1 MKLEELLGA
10 DYKDGMTA
18 EEIAAALAN
27 KTFVDPATLPASV
40 SKDKFDKIMAEA
52 AESKRKLAKLESDGM
67 TAEEKL
73 KQAQEE
79 ALAMKREFSLKL
91 NRMDAEKVLIAA
103 GLTETD
109 YAPFIG
115 AIVTEDAEA
124 TAAAASGIAK
134 MLASEKKATDAA
146 VRKEM
151 QDKMPTPG
159 ADTKQPG
166 MTKEEFSKLSFS
178 EQNKFFTEHREEYNK
193 MFE

>member
-27 KTFVDPATLPASV
+27 KTFVDPTTLPASV
-40 SKDKFDKIMAEA
+40 PKDKFDKIMAEA

-67 TAEEKL
+67 SAEEKL
-73 KQAQEE
+73 KQAQED
-79 ALAMKREFSLKL
+79 ALAMKREFSMKL

-103 GLTETD
+103 GLTEAD

-115 AIVTEDAEA
+115 AIVTEDAET

-134 MLASEKKATDAA
+134 MLASQKKATDAA
-146 VRKEM
+146 VRKEL
-151 QDKMPTPG
+151 QDNMPTPG
-159 ADTKQPG
+159 ADAKQPG
-166 MTKEEFSKLSFS
+166 MTKAEFNKLSFD

>member
-10 DYKDGMTA
+10 DYKAGMTA
-18 EEIAAALAN
+18 EEIAAALMN
-27 KTFVDPATLPASV
+27 KTFVDPSTLPASV
-40 SKDKFDKIMAEA
+40 SKEQFDKAASEA
-52 AESKRKLAKLESDGM
+52 AEYKRKLAKLEADGM
-67 TAEEKL
+67 SAEERL
-73 KQAQEE
+73 KQAQDE
-79 ALAMKREFSLKL
+79 ALAMKREFAIKS
-91 NRMDAEKVLIAA
+91 NRMDVEKVLLAA
-103 GLTETD
+103 GLAEAD
-109 YAPFIG
+109 YAPFIDT
-115 AIVTEDAEA
+115 IVTEE
-124 TAAAASGIAK
+124 TAASVAAAEGIAK
-134 MLASEKKATDAA
+134 MIAAQKKATDAA